1 MNCLLYFLVELW
13 VKAVDAVL
21 CVFCD
26 DLQFAVS
33 CVTVTR
39 ARLLPFEL
47 EKAKEHTNNECTCNH
62 QINTVG
68 LKPRRTLHYY
78 TTLLKPTC

>member
-1 MNCLLYFLVELW
+1 MRDRLKHSVFADQSALPHRNMICIQRIRYLLVELW

-39 ARLLPFEL
+39 VRLLPV
-47 EKAKEHTNNECTCNH
+47 
-62 QINTVG
+62 I
-68 LKPRRTLHYY
+68 R
-78 TTLLKPTC
+78 